1 VPTTIGEGHAYSAVE
16 ATASGNSPDGV
27 TLVLISF
34 ASIVLISFASIFYP
48 KDQFCHSMCNGNFCV
63 ASMGQPWIHLCNT
76 RN

>member
-27 TLVLISF
+27 TL
-34 ASIVLISFASIFYP
+34 VLISFASIFYP